1 MLIFK
6 KFSNKKQAIELSKL
20 LEKNGVYNELIENKS
35 SLDSSFSSVLL
46 EDFEIKINESDLKK
60 SEEIVFTDS
69 EDLIKGLQ
77 SDYYLFSFEDEELIE
92 IIEKKDEWN
101 VLDYRLSIQLL
112 KSRGI
117 HFSEED
123 LHKRAENRIN
133 QLKKTEKGQKPWI
146 IAGYVFAFFGGFLGF
161 IIGYFLWK
169 QKKSLPN
176 GERVFEYDV
185 KDREHGV
192 KILILSIL
200 AIFFQI
206 LFFIF
211 KK

>member
-1 MLIFK
+1 
-6 KFSNKKQAIELSKL
+6 
-20 LEKNGVYNELIENKS
+20 
-35 SLDSSFSSVLL
+35 LL

-206 LFFIF
+206 LFFVF